1 MQKKNLFAL
10 VLAIVMAVSVLGA
23 CGAPAATPTPAA
35 PAPSAAPEATVAPP
49 APGATF
55 KDTVV
60 IGYSSEPDNFNP
72 YGGIGP
78 AKDVSAFATWEMLI
92 YIDINT
98 NELTGVLADSWTDV
112 NKDGTVWDIKIK
124 PDVKFHNGM
133 TMSSEDVKFTW
144 EYAGTGGTGGS
155 DIVQPIAAYKFVDSI
170 EIIDELT
177 ARFNLNAGVYDFPTY
192 METMVLCKEA
202 YDTLPKEEA
211 ELIGSGPYY
220 INAAMRQPG
229 VQWGLTRFE
238 DFHGDLANHPTKNI
252 VFKVLPDTNTR
263 IAALEA
269 GEIDL
274 LTDIDA
280 SFYSMLDSNP
290 NIELHSRPSGM
301 VYYLGFNYHN
311 VYDEIDDL
319 DLRKAMAYLVDK
331 NAIIQVAFNGEIG
344 AVPSDNFCPP
354 SGLGYASVNNPYS
367 YNLDAAKA
375 ILEPMGITPANPL
388 KLTVATYAPQI
399 VEVMQATFAPAGIE
413 LTIKPVDLNN
423 WSSFKREGKD
433 YDIFIDY
440 VGYRGAL
447 MYNFERFFA
456 TGGSAGALM
465 GYTSIKYQPLHDSI
479 MSAGSLDNMLV
490 EFAGL
495 QQWVLDELPLYP
507 LLIKTMISAETAAL
521 EGFSPSISADRTYVA
536 NVRIP
541 Q

>member
-1 MQKKNLFAL
+1 MQKKRLSAL
-10 VLAIVMAVSVLGA
+10 VLALVMAVSILGA
-23 CGAPAATPTPAA
+23 CGTPPAPTPAPVANTPDSGA
-35 PAPSAAPEATVAPP
+35 PATVAPP
-49 APGATF
+49 AAGASY
-55 KDTVV
+55 KETVT

-98 NELTGVLADSWTDV
+98 NELTPVLAESWADT
-112 NKDGTVWDIKIK
+112 NSDGMIWDITLR
-124 PDVKFHNGM
+124 PNVKFHNGM
-133 TMSSEDVKFTW
+133 TMSAEDVKFTW

-155 DIVQPIAAYKFVDSI
+155 EVVQPIAAYRFVDNI
-170 EIIDELT
+170 EVIDELT
-177 ARFNLNAGVYDFPTY
+177 VRFNLNAAVFDFPTY

-202 YDTLPKEEA
+202 YDTLPREEA
-211 ELIGSGPYY
+211 ELIGTGPYY
-220 INAAMRQPG
+220 INTALRKPG
-229 VQWGLTRFE
+229 VEWVVSQFADYR
-238 DFHGDLANHPTKNI
+238 DLSNHPTKNI

-280 SFYSMLDSNP
+280 SFYDMLSSNP

-319 DLRKAMAYLVDK
+319 PLRQAMAYLVDK
-331 NAIIQVAFNGEIG
+331 EAIIAVAFNGDIG
-344 AVPSDNFCPP
+344 AVPSDNFCPT
-354 SGLGYASVNNPYS
+354 SGFGYAPVNNPYS

-413 LTIKPVDLNN
+413 LTIKPVDMNN

-479 MSAGSLDNMLV
+479 MNAGSLDNMLV
-490 EFAGL
+490 EFVGL

-507 LLIKTMISAETAAL
+507 LLIKTMISAETATL

-536 NVRIP
+536 SVRIP